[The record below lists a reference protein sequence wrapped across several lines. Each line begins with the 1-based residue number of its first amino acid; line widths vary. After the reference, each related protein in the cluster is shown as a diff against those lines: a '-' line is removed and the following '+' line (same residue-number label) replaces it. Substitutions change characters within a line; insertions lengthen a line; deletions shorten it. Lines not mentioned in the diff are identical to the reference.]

1 MRVFMLVLLCVA
13 LVLPV
18 LSYGAGDKDYNYFD
32 KRGNYQGFARDND
45 RETSFYNNHGRS
57 TGTVY
62 KDTGAVFDG
71 HNKFQGFIIDTDN
84 DNND

>member
-1 MRVFMLVLLCVA
+1 MKVFMFLLLCVA
-13 LVLPV
+13 LVIPV
-18 LSYGAGDKDYNYFD
+18 LSYAADKDYNYFD

-45 RETSFYNNHGRS
+45 RETSFYNNHGRN

-71 HNKFQGFIIDTDN
+71 HNKFQGFIIDNDN
-84 DNND
+84 DD